1 MIYGF
6 LADLVVMVHLAFVV
20 FVVGGAFLVRI
31 RPALAWVHLPAMVW
45 GAVIELAGWVCPLT
59 PLEIDLRARA
69 GQAGYA
75 GGFVDHYII
84 PVVYPDSLTSRVQV
98 ALGFFVLALNAILY
112 AWIWRSRASPG
123 PRGRGLGS

>member
-31 RPALAWVHLPAMVW
+31 RPALAWVHIPAMAW

-75 GGFVDHYII
+75 GGFVDHYIVPI
-84 PVVYPDSLTSRVQV
+84 VYPDALTPGVQI
-98 ALGFFVLALNAILY
+98 ALGVFVLALNAALY
-112 AWIWRSRASPG
+112 AWIWRARASSR
-123 PRGRGLGS
+123 PRGRGPGF